1 MACSRLSVCSESLFG
16 ICHTLEED
24 LPRPGGGGGTGFMC
38 QEDCHPQVDLSPKSF
53 PPWLLFHC
61 HGVEEGGNTGS
72 CLAAPSPLPNEKV
85 KKLSQWQPS
94 SVLLAALW
102 DTEHTTSK
110 FVG

>member
-53 PPWLLFHC
+53 R
-61 HGVEEGGNTGS
+61 HGYCFIVMASRRGKHG
-72 CLAAPSPLPNEKV
+72 
-85 KKLSQWQPS
+85 
-94 SVLLAALW
+94 
-102 DTEHTTSK
+102 
-110 FVG
+110 

>member
-1 MACSRLSVCSESLFG
+1 
-16 ICHTLEED
+16 
-24 LPRPGGGGGTGFMC
+24 MC

-53 PPWLLFHC
+53 PPWLMFHC

-72 CLAAPSPLPNEKV
+72 YLAAPSPLPNEKV

-94 SVLLAALW
+94 GMLLAALW

>member
-61 HGVEEGGNTGS
+61 HGVEEGGNTGTAS
-72 CLAAPSPLPNEKV
+72 QLHHLYPT
-85 KKLSQWQPS
+85 KK
-94 SVLLAALW
+94 
-102 DTEHTTSK
+102 
-110 FVG
+110 